1 MRVATI
7 FSMCL
12 ATLLVFESTTFG
24 LPSLQLGPGSLG
36 VWNYDLLTETW
47 VTGTNPF
54 SVNAY
59 ANGDGGG
66 ANGDFAWDPAGATDR
81 LAYLVVSA
89 IPMVVSD
96 LFDVTVENDGNE
108 LVEFASGFGAPP
120 IQDPNNLAPHG
131 VFDTYFEIYQFDF
144 DGALTTIFDTQPG
157 ELGSGDG
164 YVEEFDITI
173 NDFIDPVFGV
183 HMDLFA
189 VKGDG
194 TFDPLSADEDKALV
208 NAFAPFSHDAQS
220 GDPGPDPIVPEPST
234 FLLSAIGLCLLSCHR
249 RRRR

>member
-7 FSMCL
+7 WSVCL
-12 ATLLVFESTTFG
+12 GALLVLESTAFG
-24 LPSLQLGPGSLG
+24 LHSLQLGPGTVG
-36 VWNYDLLTETW
+36 VWNYDVLTQTW

-59 ANGDGGG
+59 ANSDTVG

-89 IPMVVSD
+89 IPMVASD
-96 LFDVTVENDGNE
+96 MFDVTVENDGGA

-120 IQDPNNLAPHG
+120 IQDPNSLAPHG
-131 VFDTYFEIYQFDF
+131 IFDTYFEIYQFDF

-157 ELGSGDG
+157 ELGSGEG
-164 YVEEFDITI
+164 SVEEFEIAI

-183 HMDLFA
+183 HMDLLV

-194 TFDPLSADEDKALV
+194 TFDPLAAEVDKALV
-208 NAFAPFSHDAQS
+208 NAFAPFSHDAQT
-220 GDPGPDPIVPEPST
+220 DPGPDAIVPEPST